1 MTPANPTGT
10 IAIPQWVCSHG
21 LTLEELGL
29 YTLIAVQHHYQE
41 RQPNPQQ
48 LATTTGSQIQK
59 IKDLL
64 NALVAKGL
72 LVKGTTTYR
81 LQFGTITITPPNGTQ
96 PTQLP
101 RPAIGQTEHP
111 AAQQLTR
118 EMAIGMPE
126 LAKALG
132 GNADSIIPIVGETL
146 DRGISPSQIR
156 QAIAA
161 RTLIGVDNVPSAT
174 AHRLRGLVPQRSEA
188 SRQPG
193 CPLHRGHGW
202 HNCPCCKGEINEGRD
217 PYEGREEMRPD
228 RWSSAYPE
236 ARHLVKIEPVVE

>member
-29 YTLIAVQHHYQE
+29 YTLIAAQHHYQE
-41 RQPNPQQ
+41 AQPNPQQ
-48 LATTTGSQIQK
+48 LATTTGSPIQK

-72 LVKGTTTYR
+72 LVKGTTAYQ

-96 PTQLP
+96 PTQP
-101 RPAIGQTEHP
+101 PKPSAEQVEHP
-111 AAQQLTR
+111 AARQLTR

-126 LAKALG
+126 LAKVLG
-132 GNADSIIPIVGETL
+132 GSADSIIPIVGETL
-146 DRGISPSQIR
+146 ERGISPSQIR
-156 QAIAA
+156 QAIGA
-161 RTLIGVDNVPSAT
+161 RTLVGTDNVPGAI
-174 AHRLRGLVPQRSEA
+174 AHRLRGLVPQRPET
-188 SRQPG
+188 RHQPD

-217 PYEGREEMRPD
+217 PYEDREDERPD
-228 RWSSAYPE
+228 RWLSAYPE
-236 ARHLVKIEPVVE
+236 ARRLVET